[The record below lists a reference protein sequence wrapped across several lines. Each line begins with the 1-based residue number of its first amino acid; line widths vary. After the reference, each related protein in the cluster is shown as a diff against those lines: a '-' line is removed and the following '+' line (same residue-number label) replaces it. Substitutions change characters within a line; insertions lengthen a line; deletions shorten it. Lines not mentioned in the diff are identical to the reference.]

1 MLIKFEERIRN
12 AFVFHEKYVIAANK
26 KIAAITRVLL
36 KRFDNFNTIRNDKKE
51 KAKKIGSHQLV
62 YVGVHI
68 R

>member
-26 KIAAITRVLL
+26 KIASISKVLL
-36 KRFDNFNTIRNDKKE
+36 KRLDNFNTIHNNKKE
-51 KAKKIGSHQLV
+51 KAKIGSHQLV

>member
-26 KIAAITRVLL
+26 KIAAISKVLL

-51 KAKKIGSHQLV
+51 KVKIGSHQLV

>member
-1 MLIKFEERIRN
+1 MIKFEERIRN

-26 KIAAITRVLL
+26 KITAISKVLL
-36 KRFDNFNTIRNDKKE
+36 KRFDKINTIRNDKKE
-51 KAKKIGSHQLV
+51 KVKIGSHQLV